1 MDINWKSIVATV
13 APSLA
18 TALGGP
24 MSGMAVGYL
33 AKALLGKDE
42 ATEAEVASAVAGQ
55 DPDILLKLKTAEYE
69 FQTKL
74 AEVGVE
80 LEQIAAKDR
89 DSARNREV
97 TIRDA
102 MPKILAVLITVGFFG
117 ALAVMALVDLP
128 IANRDLMNVM
138 LGALGAAWTSV
149 VSYFFGSS
157 AGSQEKTKIL
167 GRVVKTIS

>member
-33 AKALLGKDE
+33 AKTLLGKE
-42 ATEAEVASAVAGQ
+42 AASEAEVATAVTSQ
-55 DPDILLKLKTAEYE
+55 DPDILLKLKAAEYE
-69 FQTKL
+69 FEAKL

-89 DSARNREV
+89 GSARNRE
-97 TIRDA
+97 IALRDS
-102 MPKILAVLITVGFFG
+102 MPKILAVLITLGFFG
-117 ALAVMALVDLP
+117 MLAVMTLVDLP
-128 IANRDLMNVM
+128 GANRDLLNVM

-149 VSYFFGSS
+149 VGYFFGSS
-157 AGSQEKTKIL
+157 AGSQEKTRIL
-167 GRVVKTIS
+167 GKVVSP